1 MISSVQA
8 YNMTIAGIN
17 QPAGGGLP
25 PKTWALFF
33 NEEQIDYLAGLIP
46 PSIDG
51 ATNDSIS
58 PFIKEYP
65 VPLDQWGKGI
75 WTTGDNAGEP
85 TLWATGYVSPDCGE
99 TAQGDSPL
107 VPVKIIRDGQW
118 AAMTLDL
125 VSPAS
130 LTNPYARITGATTLE
145 CRPTNLG
152 FVTAWYIRNPRPVV
166 VGSYI
171 DNFGVER
178 PLEGATNQVNPEWSD
193 SDVMK
198 IIGMV
203 IARTG
208 LALQSNRM
216 QMEGRRPQ

>member
-1 MISSVQA
+1 MITSVQA
-8 YNMTIAGIN
+8 YRMTLGSIN

-25 PKTWALFF
+25 PKTWASFF
-33 NEEQIDYLAGLIP
+33 NEDQITYLAGFIP
-46 PSIDG
+46 PEIDG

-65 VPLDQWGKGI
+65 VPLDQWGKGV
-75 WTTGDNAGEP
+75 WTPGDNAGEP
-85 TLWATGYVSPDCGE
+85 TLWATGYVSPDCGQ
-99 TAQGDSPL
+99 AVQGDSSL
-107 VPVKIIRDGQW
+107 VPVKIIRDTQW
-118 AAMTLDL
+118 AAMTRDL
-125 VSPAS
+125 VNPPS
-130 LTNPYARITGATTLE
+130 LTNPFARITGAKTLE

-171 DNFGVER
+171 DNLGVER
-178 PLEGATNQVNPEWSD
+178 ELEGASNQVDPEWSD

-198 IIGMV
+198 IIDMV

-216 QMEGRRPQ
+216 QMEGRKQ